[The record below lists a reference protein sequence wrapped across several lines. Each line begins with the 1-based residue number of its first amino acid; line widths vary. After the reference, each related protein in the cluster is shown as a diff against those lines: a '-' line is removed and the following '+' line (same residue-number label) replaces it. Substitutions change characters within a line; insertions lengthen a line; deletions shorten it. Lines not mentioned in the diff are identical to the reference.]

1 VNNSMIT
8 ASVSMGALQQ
18 KLDMLA
24 DNFANSNTV
33 GYKRKTAV
41 FEDILTSLNP
51 HLEEFNQPGRRTPL
65 GFTQGWGA
73 RLTSIQTDMSQGVL
87 QQTGNMTDVAIEGN
101 GLFEVRTDG
110 DINGARAFTRH
121 GPFQLMPDAN
131 GDRILVTNSGQQVV
145 GETGAGEDFIRVPAG
160 YNLTIAIDGTL
171 TAVGAEGTAPIDL
184 GRLKLVEVTNSELLQ
199 AVADNL
205 YGGPGNVDPA
215 KGGRDIALLPNGE
228 AGIAVRQGFVE
239 QSNVN
244 MADEMTDLMIVQRA
258 YQLSAR
264 ALSSS
269 EQMMGMANNLR
280 A

>member
-1 VNNSMIT
+1 MNNSMIT

-24 DNFANSNTV
+24 DNFANANTV
-33 GYKRKTAV
+33 GYKRKSAV

-51 HLEEFNQPGRRTPL
+51 HVEDFNQAGRRTPL
-65 GFTQGWGA
+65 GFTQGWGSRIA
-73 RLTSIQTDMSQGVL
+73 AIQTDMSQGVL
-87 QQTGNMTDVAIEGN
+87 KQTGNVTDIAIEGN
-101 GLFEVRTDG
+101 ALFEVRTGG

-145 GETGAGEDFIRVPAG
+145 GNTGNGEDFIRVPAG
-160 YNLTIAIDGTL
+160 YELTVGTDGTL
-171 TAVGAEGTAPIDL
+171 TAVGGEGTTPINL
-184 GRLKLVEVTNSELLQ
+184 GTLKLVQVTNSELLQ

-205 YGGPGNVDPA
+205 YGIPENVDPA
-215 KGGRDIALLPNGE
+215 NVVRDVALLPNGE
-228 AGIAVRQGFVE
+228 TGISVLQGFVE

-269 EQMMGMANNLR
+269 EQMMGMANSLR
-280 A
+280 G

>member
-1 VNNSMIT
+1 MIT

-24 DNFANSNTV
+24 DNFANANTV
-33 GYKRKTAV
+33 GYKRKSAV

-51 HLEEFNQPGRRTPL
+51 HVEDFNQAGRRTPL
-65 GFTQGWGA
+65 GFTQGWGSRIA
-73 RLTSIQTDMSQGVL
+73 AIQTDMSQGVL
-87 QQTGNMTDVAIEGN
+87 KQTGNVTDIAIEGN
-101 GLFEVRTDG
+101 ALFEVRTGG

-145 GETGAGEDFIRVPAG
+145 GNTGNGEDFIRVPAG
-160 YNLTIAIDGTL
+160 YELTVGTDGTL
-171 TAVGAEGTAPIDL
+171 TAVGGEGTTPINL
-184 GRLKLVEVTNSELLQ
+184 GTLKLVQVTNSELLQ

-205 YGGPGNVDPA
+205 YGIPENVDPA
-215 KGGRDIALLPNGE
+215 NVVRDVALLPNGE
-228 AGIAVRQGFVE
+228 TGISVLQGFVE

-269 EQMMGMANNLR
+269 EQMMGMANSLR
-280 A
+280 G

>member
-1 VNNSMIT
+1 MNNSMIT

-24 DNFANSNTV
+24 DNFANANTV
-33 GYKRKTAV
+33 GYKRKSAV

-51 HLEEFNQPGRRTPL
+51 HLEDFNQAGRRTPL
-65 GFTQGWGA
+65 GFTQGWGSRIA
-73 RLTSIQTDMSQGVL
+73 AIQTDMSQGVL
-87 QQTGNMTDVAIEGN
+87 KQTGNVTDIAIEGN

-110 DINGARAFTRH
+110 NINGARAFTRH

-145 GETGAGEDFIRVPAG
+145 GNTGTGEDFIRVPAG
-160 YNLTIAIDGTL
+160 YELTVGTDGTL
-171 TAVGAEGTAPIDL
+171 TAVGGEGTTPINL
-184 GRLKLVEVTNSELLQ
+184 GTLKLVQVTNSELLQ

-205 YGGPGNVDPA
+205 YGIPENVNPA
-215 KGGRDIALLPNGE
+215 NVVRDVALLPNGE
-228 AGIAVRQGFVE
+228 TGISVLQGFVE

-269 EQMMGMANNLR
+269 EQMMGMANSLR
-280 A
+280 G

>member
-1 VNNSMIT
+1 
-8 ASVSMGALQQ
+8 
-18 KLDMLA
+18 
-24 DNFANSNTV
+24 
-33 GYKRKTAV
+33 
-41 FEDILTSLNP
+41 
-51 HLEEFNQPGRRTPL
+51 
-65 GFTQGWGA
+65 
-73 RLTSIQTDMSQGVL
+73 MSQGVL

-101 GLFEVRTDG
+101 GLFEVRTNG

-145 GETGAGEDFIRVPAG
+145 GETGTGEDFIRVPAG

-205 YGGPGNVDPA
+205 YGVPENVDPA
-215 KGGRDIALLPNGE
+215 NVVRDIALLPNGE
-228 AGIAVRQGFVE
+228 SGIAVRQGFVE